1 MRLPSWACAMLT
13 PRRTCVYCL
22 VAVLRAHPTWRRAC
36 IFTTLPNK
44 KAPPARR
51 GFLGGRQHNLRRDN
65 AHRLALQSTF
75 NAEGHLA
82 VNLGEQRVILAHAD
96 ILARVHLGAA
106 LTDDNAAGG
115 NQLLAKSL
123 DAQTHAGENVGM

>member
-1 MRLPSWACAMLT
+1 MHALAILGLRDAHSSPYLRVLSCRCASGAPNLAARMHFYNFTKQKSPASTARLS
-13 PRRTCVYCL
+13 
-22 VAVLRAHPTWRRAC
+22 
-36 IFTTLPNK
+36 
-44 KAPPARR
+44 
-51 GFLGGRQHNLRRDN
+51 GGRQHNLRRDN

-123 DAQTHAGENVGM
+123 DAQTLGM